1 MNSRPG
7 SPPAGSAPS
16 LAESPWLVAAPGGIV
31 LRIHAQPGAARA
43 RVAGLHGEAIKVQLR
58 ARPVAGAANRELVT
72 VLAEALAVRPA
83 AVSVVSG
90 PRGREKRV
98 RVDGIDAATA
108 VARLAPF
115 VDKATGAD

>member
-7 SPPAGSAPS
+7 LPPSGSAPS
-16 LAESPWLVAAPGGIV
+16 SAEPPWLVAAPGGIV

-58 ARPVAGAANRELVT
+58 ARPVGGAANRELVM
-72 VLAEALAVRPA
+72 VLAAALAVRPA

-98 RVDGIDAATA
+98 RIDGIDAATA